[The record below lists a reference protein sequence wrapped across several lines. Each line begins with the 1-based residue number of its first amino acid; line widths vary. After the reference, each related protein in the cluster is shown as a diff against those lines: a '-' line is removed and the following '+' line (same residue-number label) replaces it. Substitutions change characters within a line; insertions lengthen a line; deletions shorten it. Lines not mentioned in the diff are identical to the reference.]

1 MSQLTLTPQE
11 DQIVLDALRAKGA
24 TYTAMF
30 GSMEPSIEALIA
42 KVQSQLPTETLVV
55 KEAPAEETVAE
66 AICLICNS
74 CCCICTKEEVV
85 VEAPKAKK
93 TKAVEE
99 TPEEN

>member
-11 DQIVLDALRAKGA
+11 DQIVLDALRSKGA

-30 GSMEPSIEALIA
+30 GSMDPALEVLIA

-74 CCCICTKEEVV
+74 SCCICTKEEVSKKSFAKKV
-85 VEAPKAKK
+85 VEEVPVKESK
-93 TKAVEE
+93 E
-99 TPEEN
+99 